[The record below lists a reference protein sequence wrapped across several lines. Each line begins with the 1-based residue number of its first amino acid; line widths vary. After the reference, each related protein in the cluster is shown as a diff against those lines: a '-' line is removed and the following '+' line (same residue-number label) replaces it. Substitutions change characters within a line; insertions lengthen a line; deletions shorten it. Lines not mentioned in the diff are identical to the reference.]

1 MPGHYHMNKKA
12 EQILLLIKEDRK
24 LFLRIS
30 FGIFLFV
37 LFFQPF
43 PLDHFD
49 FNNRLLIVAGLA
61 GIVFL
66 FMVLVRAA
74 FIWIIPFNEEKP
86 HEPIVLSYLGGF
98 IILALSSLAFAFYLR
113 YVGSVEIT
121 FYTMFKIVLICLFP
135 PVSLA
140 LFDEIREL
148 KQQNEFLKM
157 EQEKINKE
165 IQKYE
170 HDYLNKSIVF
180 NSENSTENL
189 TLLISDVTL
198 IKSADNYVEIEFVE
212 DKLLKKKLIRNTL
225 KNIEQQVKPYPNFI
239 RCHRI
244 CIVNIHYIDKLNRK
258 FNNYWLTMKGSDEE
272 IPVSRQYL
280 LKLKEVL

>member
-1 MPGHYHMNKKA
+1 MNKKA

>member
-1 MPGHYHMNKKA
+1 MNKKA
-12 EQILLLIKEDRK
+12 EQILFLIKEDRK

-30 FGIFLFV
+30 FGVFLFV

-43 PLDHFD
+43 SLDHFD

-66 FMVLVRAA
+66 IMVLVRAA
-74 FIWIIPFNEEKP
+74 FIWIIPYDDQRAQ
-86 HEPIVLSYLGGF
+86 EPIVLSYLGGF
-98 IILALSSLAFAFYLR
+98 LILALSSMAFAFYLR

-121 FYTMFKIVLICLFP
+121 LYTMFKIILICLFP

-148 KQQNEFLKM
+148 KQQNEVIKM
-157 EQEKINKE
+157 EKEKIDKE

-170 HDYLNKSIVF
+170 HDYLNKSVVF

-189 TLLISDVTL
+189 TLLLSDVTL
-198 IKSADNYVEIEFVE
+198 IKSADNYVEIVFVE

-244 CIVNIHYIDKLNRK
+244 CIVNIHYIDQLNRK
-258 FNNYWLTMKGSDEE
+258 FNNYWLTIKGSNEE

-280 LKLKEVL
+280 LKLKEVI

>member
-1 MPGHYHMNKKA
+1 MNKKA
-12 EQILLLIKEDRK
+12 EQILFLIKEDRK

-30 FGIFLFV
+30 FGVFLFV

-66 FMVLVRAA
+66 FIVLVRAA
-74 FIWIIPFNEEKP
+74 FIWIIPYDDRTAQ
-86 HEPIVLSYLGGF
+86 EPIVLSYLGGF
-98 IILALSSLAFAFYLR
+98 LILALSSVAFAFYLH
-113 YVGSVEIT
+113 YVGGVEIT
-121 FYTMFKIVLICLFP
+121 FYTMFKIILICLFP
-135 PVSLA
+135 PIA
-140 LFDEIREL
+140 LTIYDELREL
-148 KQQNEFLKM
+148 KQQNELLRM
-157 EQEKINKE
+157 EKEKINKE

-180 NSENSTENL
+180 NSENNTENL
-189 TLLISDVTL
+189 TLLVSDVTL
-198 IKSADNYVEIEFVE
+198 IKSADNYVEIAFME
-212 DKLLKKKLIRNTL
+212 DKHLKKKLIRNTL
-225 KNIEQQVKPYPNFI
+225 KNIEQQVRPFPNFI
-239 RCHRI
+239 RIHRI

-258 FNNYWLTMKGSDEE
+258 FNNYWITVQGSDEE

>member
-1 MPGHYHMNKKA
+1 MDKKI
-12 EQILLLIKEDRK
+12 EQILFLIKEDRK

-30 FGIFLFV
+30 FGIFLFI

-43 PLDHFD
+43 PLEHFD
-49 FNNRLLIVAGLA
+49 FNNRLLIIAGLA

-74 FIWIIPFNEEKP
+74 FIWIIPYDD
-86 HEPIVLSYLGGF
+86 HTAQEPIVLSYLGGF
-98 IILALSSLAFAFYLR
+98 LILALSSVAFAFYLR
-113 YVGSVEIT
+113 YVGAIEIT
-121 FYTMFKIVLICLFP
+121 FYTMFKVILICLFP

-140 LFDEIREL
+140 ISDEMKEL

-157 EQEKINKE
+157 EKEKVTKE

-170 HDYLNKSIVF
+170 HDYFNKSIVF

-189 TLLISDVTL
+189 TLLISDVTF
-198 IKSADNYVEIEFVE
+198 IKSADNYVEIAFME

-225 KNIEQQVKPYPNFI
+225 KNIEQQIKPYANFI

-244 CIVNIHYIDKLNRK
+244 CIVNIYYIDKLHHK
-258 FNNYWLTMKGSDEE
+258 FNNHWLTMKGTDDQ

-280 LKLKEVL
+280 MKLKESL

>member
-1 MPGHYHMNKKA
+1 MNKKA
-12 EQILLLIKEDRK
+12 EQILFLIKEDRK

-30 FGIFLFV
+30 FGVFLFV

-43 PLDHFD
+43 SLDHFD

-66 FMVLVRAA
+66 IMVLVRAA
-74 FIWIIPFNEEKP
+74 FIWIIPYDDQRAQ
-86 HEPIVLSYLGGF
+86 EPIVLSYLGGF
-98 IILALSSLAFAFYLR
+98 LILALSSMAFAFYLR

-121 FYTMFKIVLICLFP
+121 FYTMFKIILICLFP

-148 KQQNEFLKM
+148 KQQNEVIKM
-157 EQEKINKE
+157 EKEKIDKE

-170 HDYLNKSIVF
+170 HDYLNKSVVF

-189 TLLISDVTL
+189 TLLLSDVTL
-198 IKSADNYVEIEFVE
+198 IKSADNYVEIVFVE

-244 CIVNIHYIDKLNRK
+244 CIVNIHYIDQLNRK
-258 FNNYWLTMKGSDEE
+258 FNNYWLTIKGSNEE

-280 LKLKEVL
+280 LKLKEVI

>member
-1 MPGHYHMNKKA
+1 MNKKA
-12 EQILLLIKEDRK
+12 EQILFLIKEDRK

-30 FGIFLFV
+30 FGVFLFV

-49 FNNRLLIVAGLA
+49 FNNRLLVVAGLA

-74 FIWIIPFNEEKP
+74 FIWIIPDNDQRAQ
-86 HEPIVLSYLGGF
+86 EPIVLSYLGGF
-98 IILALSSLAFAFYLR
+98 LILALSSVAFAFYLR

-140 LFDEIREL
+140 LFDEMREL
-148 KQQNEFLKM
+148 KQQNEFLKL
-157 EQEKINKE
+157 EKEKIHKE

-189 TLLISDVTL
+189 TLLLSDVTL
-198 IKSADNYVEIEFVE
+198 IKSADNYVEIAFVE
-212 DKLLKKKLIRNTL
+212 DKILKKKLIRNTL

-244 CIVNIHYIDKLNRK
+244 CIVNIHYIDQLNRK
-258 FNNYWLTMKGSDEE
+258 FNNYWLTMKGTDEE